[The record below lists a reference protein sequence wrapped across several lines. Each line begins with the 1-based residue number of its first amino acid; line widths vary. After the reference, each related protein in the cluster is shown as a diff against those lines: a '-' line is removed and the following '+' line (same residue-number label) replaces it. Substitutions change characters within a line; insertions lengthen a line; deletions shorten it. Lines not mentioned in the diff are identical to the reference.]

1 MQTGIILPP
10 PGVKSPRRRRREE
23 GRCEEDP
30 SLTLTLSFS
39 THSFLTWLAGWL
51 ASPSSYPNYHHCCAS
66 QVVSMSQRVLL
77 LFNHQALSS
86 DKSLCPEAR
95 TLRRAREPRIPPRYP
110 FKPGNKRLS
119 LKSLSGSSLRNRRFT
134 PTANRTPPGEPLHTP
149 EVEGRAYDTEFLEA
163 GRWAGGKKA

>member
-1 MQTGIILPP
+1 
-10 PGVKSPRRRRREE
+10 
-23 GRCEEDP
+23 
-30 SLTLTLSFS
+30 
-39 THSFLTWLAGWL
+39 
-51 ASPSSYPNYHHCCAS
+51 
-66 QVVSMSQRVLL
+66 MSQRVLL

-134 PTANRTPPGEPLHTP
+134 PTANRTPPGEPLQP
-149 EVEGRAYDTEFLEA
+149 EVEGRAYGILSRTTV
-163 GRWAGGKKA
+163 GGGKKA

>member
-51 ASPSSYPNYHHCCAS
+51 ASPSSYPNYHHCCAG

-86 DKSLCPEAR
+86 DKSLCPPR
-95 TLRRAREPRIPPRYP
+95 TLRRAREPRILPGILSNPVTSRCLSRAYP
-110 FKPGNKRLS
+110 DHHCEIGDSHQP
-119 LKSLSGSSLRNRRFT
+119 
-134 PTANRTPPGEPLHTP
+134 PTARRQGNRCTHRKSK
-149 EVEGRAYDTEFLEA
+149 EGPTIRNS
-163 GRWAGGKKA
+163 